1 MEENNQNNKSNN
13 NDRKTPNRNF
23 MFMLIM
29 SVIMTL
35 MFFYVYNNIKGSKVE
50 ELSYG
55 QFLDMLEDDQ
65 VEEVKI
71 YSSTLEVTPKKN
83 LDAKK
88 EGKDSEKKDS
98 EKTEAGK

>member
-1 MEENNQNNKSNN
+1 MEENNKNNNSNN

-29 SVIMTL
+29 SIIMTL

-71 YSSTLEVTPKKN
+71 YSSTLEVTPKIEIKK
-83 LDAKK
+83 DAKDTT
-88 EGKDSEKKDS
+88 EEKKSQKDDS
-98 EKTEAGK
+98 Q